1 MKRRQTTV
9 PSSPN
14 LGDASFRSLW
24 LRQSGGRSVLH
35 LTLQKQWFKELVVPR
50 RRAFECHISNFLGGS
65 KAYYWCVSKTKR
77 TAAVSIFI
85 VLLFSLST
93 PTSSAFFGE
102 SKCSKLSKKL
112 NQQKYQKAIKTSPD
126 RKSREDWMYTITYA
140 VAQVNYP
147 SCFTSESLKGAKSF
161 LKQVST
167 ACKLDRQFSSAC
179 IYSPFGKQVFPI
191 DWL

>member
-1 MKRRQTTV
+1 MK
-9 PSSPN
+9 N
-14 LGDASFRSLW
+14 L
-24 LRQSGGRSVLH
+24 
-35 LTLQKQWFKELVVPR
+35 
-50 RRAFECHISNFLGGS
+50 
-65 KAYYWCVSKTKR
+65 KR
-77 TAAVSIFI
+77 TAIASIFV
-85 VLLFSLST
+85 VLFFSLST
-93 PTSSAFFGE
+93 SASSGFFGE

-112 NQQKYQKAIKTSPD
+112 NQQKYQKAIKAAPE

-147 SCFTSESLKGAKSF
+147 SCFTPESLKGAKSF
-161 LKQVST
+161 LKQVAT